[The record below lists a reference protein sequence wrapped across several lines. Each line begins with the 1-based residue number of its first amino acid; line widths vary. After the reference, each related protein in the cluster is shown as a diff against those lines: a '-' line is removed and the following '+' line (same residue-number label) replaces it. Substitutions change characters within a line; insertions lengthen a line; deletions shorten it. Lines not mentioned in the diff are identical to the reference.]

1 MYNFLKTYNRIKC
14 TYFVLLLLVFSFNIK
29 SQNNSLVDSL
39 LLSIQSK
46 AVDQNIAMK
55 SLTIPY
61 DKIVNNLDKCLFI
74 YKNLHESNVFKNND
88 LKTAEII
95 DKLALVTYLKGN
107 ANESFILRKKSI
119 ELFDKVKDYRQKA
132 TEYQFS
138 FHSKED
144 ATNIQHSE
152 RLLAIGP
159 EPAPSNPN
167 CLPKTTILSKP
178 KDCRL

>member
-1 MYNFLKTYNRIKC
+1 M
-14 TYFVLLLLVFSFNIK
+14 LLLLVFSFNIK

-95 DKLALVTYLKGN
+95 D
-107 ANESFILRKKSI
+107 
-119 ELFDKVKDYRQKA
+119 
-132 TEYQFS
+132 
-138 FHSKED
+138 
-144 ATNIQHSE
+144 
-152 RLLAIGP
+152 
-159 EPAPSNPN
+159 
-167 CLPKTTILSKP
+167 
-178 KDCRL
+178 